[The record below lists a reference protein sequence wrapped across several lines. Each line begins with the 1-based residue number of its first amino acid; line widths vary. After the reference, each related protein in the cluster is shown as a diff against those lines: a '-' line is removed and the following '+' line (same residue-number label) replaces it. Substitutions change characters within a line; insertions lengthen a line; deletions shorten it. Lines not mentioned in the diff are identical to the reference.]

1 MSELIDKAK
10 ARRGVL
16 KHLIL
21 QLHEGRAPEDVKPQ
35 LLKLLGR
42 VPYNEVVEVEQE
54 LISEGMPAGEILK
67 LCDLHSAALKDT
79 LDSSDGKTAPPGHP
93 VDTFKKENE
102 ALLGELALTDKLFVE
117 IKDLSEEADASEPF
131 GQLRLRFSRLTDIE
145 KHYSRKEN
153 LLFPFLEKKGVTG
166 PPTVMWGKDDEVR
179 ELVKSTIETL
189 QSTTQISAGDAKG
202 LVELVLQPATDAIKE
217 MIFKEEEILFPMC
230 LDKLAEAEWYSIY
243 IQSPEIG
250 FCIYDPEAEWYSIYI
265 QSPEIGFCIY
275 DPTEEWKPSI
285 EAKAV
290 QEMADEGRVS
300 FPSGSLTPNE
310 IRVLLNTIPFDL
322 TFVGADDTVRYFTQ
336 GRERIFDR
344 NRAIIGRK
352 VQMCHPPSSVHIVQ
366 KILDDFKSSNAS
378 RAPFWINLKGKF
390 IHIEY
395 FALRDE
401 GGNYL
406 GTLEVSQDLTE
417 KRTLTGEQRL
427 LSYAER

>member
-1 MSELIDKAK
+1 MSELIDNTK

-21 QLHEGRAPEDVKPQ
+21 QLHEGKTPEDVKPQ

-54 LISEGMPAGEILK
+54 LLSEGMPVGEIQK
-67 LCDLHSAALKDT
+67 LCDLHSAAMKGT
-79 LDSSDGKTAPPGHP
+79 LDSSDAKTAPPGHP
-93 VDTFKKENE
+93 VDTFKRENE
-102 ALLGELALTDKLFVE
+102 ALLGEVALADKLFAE
-117 IKDLSEEADASEPF
+117 IKEMADESDAAEPF
-131 GQLRLRFSRLTDIE
+131 GQLLFRFSRLTDIE

-153 LLFPFLEKKGVTG
+153 LLFPFLEKKGITG

-179 ELVKSTIETL
+179 ELVKNAVATL
-189 QSTTQISAGDAKG
+189 QSTKQISAVEAVG
-202 LVELVLQPATDAIKE
+202 VIELVLQPCSEAIRE

-230 LDKLAEAEWYSIY
+230 LDKLEET
-243 IQSPEIG
+243 
-250 FCIYDPEAEWYSIYI
+250 EWYSIYI

-275 DPTEEWKPSI
+275 DPTDKWQPAVAT
-285 EAKAV
+285 EADQGSV
-290 QEMADEGRVS
+290 DETRVR
-300 FPSGSLTPNE
+300 FPSGSLSPRE
-310 IRVLLNTIPFDL
+310 MLALLNTIPFDL
-322 TFVGADDTVRYFTQ
+322 TFVDADDTVRYFTQ

-366 KILDDFKSSNAS
+366 KIIDDFRNGRAD
-378 RAPFWINLKGKF
+378 RAPFWIELRGKF

-395 FALRDE
+395 YALRDE
-401 GGNYL
+401 DGNYL

-417 KRTLTGEQRL
+417 KRALTGEQRL
-427 LSYAER
+427 LSYAGA

>member
-1 MSELIDKAK
+1 MSELIDNAK

-21 QLHEGRAPEDVKPQ
+21 QLHKGQAPESVKPQ

-54 LISEGMPAGEILK
+54 LISQGMPAGEILK
-67 LCDLHSAALKDT
+67 LCDLHSAAMKGVV
-79 LDSSDGKTAPPGHP
+79 DSSGGKQVPPGHP
-93 VDTFKKENE
+93 VDTFKKENA
-102 ALLGELALTDKLFVE
+102 ALLGEIALAEKLFE
-117 IKDLSEEADASEPF
+117 DIRNSDDRTDATELA
-131 GQLRLRFSRLTDIE
+131 GQLRLRFSRLADIE

-153 LLFPFLEKKGVTG
+153 LLFPFLEKKGITG

-179 ELVKSTIETL
+179 GLVKNAIEVL
-189 QSTTQISAGDAKG
+189 QVSSQINAGDAKG
-202 LVELVLQPATDAIKE
+202 IVDMVFQPATDAIRE

-230 LDKLAEAEWYSIY
+230 LDKLSEEEWYSIY
-243 IQSPEIG
+243 VQSPEIG
-250 FCIYDPEAEWYSIYI
+250 FCIYDPEAEW
-265 QSPEIGFCIY
+265 
-275 DPTEEWKPSI
+275 KPKAAVT
-285 EAKAV
+285 EAK
-290 QEMADEGRVS
+290 EERS
-300 FPSGSLTPNE
+300 ENRIYFPSGSLTPTE
-310 IRVLLNTIPFDL
+310 MRVLLNTIPFDL
-322 TFVGADDTVRYFTQ
+322 TFVDADDTVRYFTQ

-352 VQMCHPPSSVHIVQ
+352 VQMCHPPASVHIVQ
-366 KILDDFKSSNAS
+366 KILDDFKSGKAS

-401 GGNYL
+401 KGRYL

-417 KRTLTGEQRL
+417 KRSLTGEQRL
-427 LSYAER
+427 LSYAEE